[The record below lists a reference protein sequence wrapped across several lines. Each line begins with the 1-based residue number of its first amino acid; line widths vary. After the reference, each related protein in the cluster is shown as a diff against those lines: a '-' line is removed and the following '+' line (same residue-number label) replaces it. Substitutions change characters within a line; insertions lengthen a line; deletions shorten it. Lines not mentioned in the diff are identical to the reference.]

1 MSIQAGAVG
10 VLHCIMSS
18 VTTPPAG
25 IDLGQFPCKGFGVFQ
40 IQVNRS
46 TFAGSR
52 VLAVECVKSYPKRCS
67 AGLLWPVQTQN
78 CAISTLP
85 GSREADGF

>member
-1 MSIQAGAVG
+1 MSIQAGAAG
-10 VLHCIMSS
+10 VLRCIISS

-25 IDLGQFPCKGFGVFQ
+25 IDLGEFPCKGFGVFQ
-40 IQVNRS
+40 IQVNRP

-52 VLAVECVKSYPKRCS
+52 VLTVECVESSPKRCS
-67 AGLLWPVQTQN
+67 AGHLWPVKTQN